1 MKIIRTVFLGVMLI
15 LPLLIS
21 TGQDKREW
29 PRIMVILD
37 EKIDGMAVDAR
48 LVASKIE
55 EILLD
60 KGFRLVDKG
69 QFENVQ
75 MRDIAI
81 AEGNPARAKE
91 IGMRYGAELII
102 VGKAEG
108 NLEAEKEFY
117 GVKNIEYAGKG
128 SCKVIITDTGELIAV
143 SSKTTKKSAGGANS
157 AANLTMTTL
166 GEALATDVYVK
177 IRTKMNEEVSG
188 PRIVQLAFIGFD
200 QKSIAQYERNL
211 PHEINMIE
219 QMKLRYF
226 EKDAAVFEATIN
238 GTIDNLRDEFTKRQD
253 VVVVGFTGT
262 RLDIS
267 TPDFAEK
274 AKGNMVIASPLDI
287 TQFTIENIFPSQ
299 VNYYAYNPLAKI
311 EVENS
316 AKTEIRN
323 VKVSIFIPDYM
334 KLPSEQIVSQI
345 DAGKKQSF
353 NLSATLDAKQLFTL
367 SANAA
372 AQAKVELSYLFNNQ
386 SQTRSLIKPVTL
398 YSRNTINW
406 KRGESVGAF
415 VTPTDEAV
423 VNFSRYV
430 VGTVANN
437 DSLNAKLPR
446 NVAYALAVWSAVR
459 ANGYSYISSPW
470 KPSEQDILDLVAYP
484 VETLASRTGNCSATS
499 VLMASCLENL
509 GIQTKFLATEDHIYL
524 MFDTDVLPK
533 NGYMVSQNDKE
544 YIVDE
549 GKVWIPL
556 EATMI
561 NQPFM
566 VAWTKGAEEYYKY
579 TGGGKKVEMIDTR
592 RAMAAFPAANLSLP
606 AKSVETPSAEK
617 IATYASQDLTDY
629 VHHQNQLSGSAITS
643 LAAENTPSAKN
654 KSAIIQAKA
663 GSFDAA
669 VAVLTGVD
677 TWQAENTLGNIYLLK
692 NELDTAQEHYQ
703 KSLAL
708 NKNDGGVYLNFGLAR
723 YLTGSKEDAAE
734 AFQVAVTK
742 FDSVEQAYDI
752 LGLGRIKETL
762 GMKGAQQSERK
773 VSKSDLF
780 DLLSQ
785 SLRKIP
791 DKQKSITQ
799 AQRVREKYKNEQNRF
814 VFGGRRGADP
824 TQIASVKEFLYW
836 KE

>member
-1 MKIIRTVFLGVMLI
+1 MKIFRTILLAAIVL
-15 LPLLIS
+15 LPLLNS
-21 TGQDKREW
+21 TAQDKKDW

-37 EKIDGMAVDAR
+37 EKIDGKIAEAR
-48 LVASKIE
+48 LVVSKIE
-55 EILLD
+55 EVLLE
-60 KGFRLVDKG
+60 KGFRLVDKS

-91 IGMRYGAELII
+91 IGMRYGAELLI
-102 VGKAEG
+102 VGKAEAG
-108 NLEAEKEFY
+108 LEAEKEFY
-117 GVKNIEYAGKG
+117 GVKNIEYAAKG

-157 AANLTMTTL
+157 ASNLTMTAL
-166 GEALATDVYVK
+166 GEALASDACAK
-177 IRTKMNEEVSG
+177 IQAKMLEEAVGS
-188 PRIVQLAFIGFD
+188 RLLQLAFIGFD
-200 QKSIAQYERNL
+200 QKTISQYERNL
-211 PHEINMIE
+211 PREIPIISE
-219 QMKLRYF
+219 LKLRYF
-226 EKDAAVFEATIN
+226 EKDASVFEATVK

-253 VVVVGFTGT
+253 VIVVGFTGT
-262 RLDIS
+262 RLDLS
-267 TPDFAEK
+267 TPDYAER
-274 AKGNMVIASPLDI
+274 AKGSMVMASPLDI
-287 TQFTIENIFPSQ
+287 SQFTIENVFPSQ

-316 AKTEIRN
+316 GKSAVRN

-334 KLPSEQIVSQI
+334 KLPSEQIVSEI
-345 DAGKKQSF
+345 VAGAKQSF
-353 NLSATLDAKQLFTL
+353 NLPATLDAKQLFTL

-372 AQAKVELSYLFNNQ
+372 AQAKVELSYMFNNQ
-386 SQTRSLIKPVTL
+386 PQTRSLVKPVTL

-430 VGTVANN
+430 VGSIANN
-437 DSLNAKLPR
+437 DSLKSKLPQ
-446 NVAYALAVWSAVR
+446 NITYALAVWNAIR
-459 ANGYSYISSPW
+459 ANGYNYVSSPW
-470 KPSEQDILDLVAYP
+470 KPSEQDVLDLVAYP
-484 VETLASRTGNCSATS
+484 VETLSSRTGNCSATS

-509 GIQTKFLATEDHIYL
+509 GVQTKFLATTDHIYL
-524 MFDTDVLPK
+524 MFDTDILPK

-549 GKVWIPL
+549 NKVWVPV

-566 VAWTKGAEEYYKY
+566 NAWKAAAEEYYKY
-579 TGGGKKVEMIDTR
+579 ISGGQKIEVIDTR
-592 RAMAAFPAANLSLP
+592 SAMAAFPAANLSLP
-606 AKSVETPSAEK
+606 GKTVTTPPADK
-617 IATYASQDLTDY
+617 IATYIAQDLVDY
-629 VHHQNQLSGSAITS
+629 VYHQNEITGTATAK
-643 LAAENTPSAKN
+643 LAVENTPEAKN
-654 KSAIIQAKA
+654 KSAIVQAKA
-663 GSFDAA
+663 GSYDAA
-669 VAVLTGVD
+669 GAALQGVN

-692 NELDTAQEHYQ
+692 NELEAAQEHYQ

-708 NKNDGGVYLNFGLAR
+708 NKDDGGVYLNFGLAR
-723 YLTGSKEDAAE
+723 YLSGSPEDAAE

-742 FDSVEQAYDI
+742 FDSAEQAYEI
-752 LGLGRIKETL
+752 LGLARIKETI
-762 GMKGAQQSERK
+762 GMKGAQQSVRK
-773 VSKSDLF
+773 ISKNDLF

-785 SLRKIP
+785 SLKSIP
-791 DKQKSITQ
+791 DKQKSLTQ
-799 AQRVREKYKNEQNRF
+799 AQRVREKYKNDQNRF

>member
-1 MKIIRTVFLGVMLI
+1 MKIIRTIFLGAMLI
-15 LPLLIS
+15 LPLVIS
-21 TGQDKREW
+21 TSQDKREW

-37 EKIDGMAVDAR
+37 EKIDGAAVDTR

-55 EILLD
+55 EVLLE

-69 QFENVQ
+69 QFENVR

-91 IGMRYGAELII
+91 IGLRYGAELII
-102 VGKAEG
+102 VGNAEG
-108 NLEAEKEFY
+108 NLNAEKEFY
-117 GVKNIEYAGKG
+117 GVKNIEYAAKG

-143 SSKTTKKSAGGANS
+143 SSKTTKKSAGGTNS
-157 AANLTMTTL
+157 AANLTMTAL
-166 GEALATDVYVK
+166 GEALAADVYVK
-177 IRTKMNEEVSG
+177 TRMKMLEEASG
-188 PRIVQLAFIGFD
+188 SKIVQLAFIGFD
-200 QKSIAQYERNL
+200 QKTVAQYERNL
-211 PHEINMIE
+211 PHEITMIE
-219 QMKLRYF
+219 QMKLRYY
-226 EKDAAVFEATIN
+226 EKESSVFEATIN
-238 GTIDNLRDEFTKRQD
+238 GTIDNLREEFTKRPD
-253 VVVVGFTGT
+253 VVVVAFTGT

-267 TPDFAEK
+267 TPDFAER
-274 AKGNMVIASPLDI
+274 AKGTVAVTSPLDI
-287 TQFTIENIFPSQ
+287 TEFMIENIFPSQ

-316 AKTEIRN
+316 AKSEIRN

-345 DAGKKQSF
+345 DAGKKQTF
-353 NLSATLDAKQLFTL
+353 NLSATLDAKQLFAL

-372 AQAKVELSYLFNNQ
+372 AQAKVELSYLYNGQ
-386 SQTRSLIKPVTL
+386 PQTRSLTKPVTL

-430 VGTVANN
+430 VGSVKNN

-446 NVAYALAVWSAVR
+446 NVVYALAVWNAVR

-499 VLMASCLENL
+499 VVMASCLENL
-509 GIQTKFLATEDHIYL
+509 GVKTKFLATEDHIYL

-533 NGYMVSQNDKE
+533 NGYMVSKNGKE

-561 NQPFM
+561 DQPFM
-566 VAWTKGAEEYYKY
+566 AAWIKGAEEYYEY
-579 TGGGKKVEMIDTR
+579 TGSGKKIEVIDTR
-592 RAMAAFPAANLSLP
+592 KAMAAFPAANLSLP
-606 AKSVETPSAEK
+606 SKAVETPPAEK
-617 IATYASQDLTDY
+617 IALYASQDFTDYLYHQSQITGSALAELTD
-629 VHHQNQLSGSAITS
+629 QD
-643 LAAENTPSAKN
+643 TPEAKN
-654 KSAIIQAKA
+654 KSAIIQAQA
-663 GSFDAA
+663 ENYDAA
-669 VAVLTGVD
+669 IATLAGVS
-677 TWQAENTLGNIYLLK
+677 TWQAENTLGNAYLLK
-692 NELDTAQEHYQ
+692 NEIDKAQEHYQ
-703 KSLAL
+703 KSLAI
-708 NKNDGGVYLNFGLAR
+708 NKEEGGVYLNFGLAR
-723 YLTGSKEDAAE
+723 YLAGSPEDAAE

-742 FDSVEQAYDI
+742 FDSVEQAYEL
-752 LGLGRIKETL
+752 LGLEVLKETI
-762 GMKGAQQSERK
+762 GMKGAQQSGRRI
-773 VSKSDLF
+773 SKSALF
-780 DLLSQ
+780 ELLSQ
-785 SLRKIP
+785 SLKKIP
-791 DKQKSITQ
+791 DRQKSMTQ
-799 AQRVREKYKNEQNRF
+799 AQRVREKYKNEQNKF

-824 TQIASVKEFLYW
+824 TQIADVKEFLYW

>member
-1 MKIIRTVFLGVMLI
+1 MKIIEKIFLGAMLV
-15 LPLLIS
+15 LPLVTSI
-21 TGQDKREW
+21 GQDKREW

-37 EKIDGMAVDAR
+37 EKIDGKEVDTR

-55 EILLD
+55 EELLER
-60 KGFRLVDKG
+60 GFRLVDKG
-69 QFENVQ
+69 QFENVR
-75 MRDIAI
+75 MRDIAV

-91 IGMRYGAELII
+91 IGLRYGAELII

-108 NLEAEKEFY
+108 NLNAEKEYY
-117 GVKNIEYAGKG
+117 GVKNIEYAAKG

-143 SSKTTKKSAGGANS
+143 SSKTTKKSAGGASS
-157 AANLTMTTL
+157 ASSLSMTAL
-166 GEALATDVYVK
+166 GEALATDVYTK
-177 IRTKMNEEVSG
+177 TRTKMLEESSG

-200 QKSIAQYERNL
+200 QKSVAQFERNL
-211 PHEINMIE
+211 PHEITMIE
-219 QMKLRYF
+219 HMKLRYY
-226 EKDAAVFEATIN
+226 EKESSVFEVTIN

-253 VVVVGFTGT
+253 VVVVAFTGT

-267 TPDFAEK
+267 TPDFAER
-274 AKGNMVIASPLDI
+274 AKGTMAVTSPLDI
-287 TQFTIENIFPSQ
+287 TQFMIENVFPSQ

-316 AKTEIRN
+316 AKSEIRN
-323 VKVSIFIPDYM
+323 VKVSIFIPDFM

-345 DAGKKQSF
+345 EAGKKQTF
-353 NLSATLDAKQLFTL
+353 NLAATLDAKQLFML

-372 AQAKVELSYLFNNQ
+372 AQAKVELSYLYNGQ
-386 SQTRSLIKPVTL
+386 PQTRSLVKPVTL

-430 VGTVANN
+430 VGSVKNN

-446 NVAYALAVWSAVR
+446 NVVYALAVWNAVR

-509 GIQTKFLATEDHIYL
+509 GVKTKFLATEDHIYL

-533 NGYMVSQNDKE
+533 NGYMVSRSDKE

-549 GKVWIPL
+549 EKIWVPL

-561 NQPFM
+561 DQPFM
-566 VAWTKGAEEYYKY
+566 AAWMKAAEEYYQY
-579 TGGGKKVEMIDTR
+579 TGGGKKIEVIDTR
-592 RAMAAFPAANLSLP
+592 KAMAAFPAANLSLP
-606 AKSVETPSAEK
+606 AKTVATPPAEK
-617 IATYASQDLTDY
+617 IASYASQDFTDY
-629 VHHQNQLSGSAITS
+629 LYHQSQISGSAIAS
-643 LAAENTPSAKN
+643 LANDTSPDAKN
-654 KSAIIQAKA
+654 KSAIIYAKEDN
-663 GSFDAA
+663 FDAA
-669 VAVLTGVD
+669 IAILTGVN
-677 TWQAENTLGNIYLLK
+677 TWKAENTLGNVYLLK
-692 NELDTAQEHYQ
+692 NEIDKAQEHYQ
-703 KSLAL
+703 KSLAV
-708 NKNDGGVYLNFGLAR
+708 NKEDGGIYLNFGLAR
-723 YLTGSKEDAAE
+723 YLAGSTEDAAE

-742 FDSVEQAYDI
+742 FDSVEQAYEL
-752 LGLGRIKETL
+752 LGLETLKETI
-762 GMKGAQQSERK
+762 GMKGAQQSDRRI
-773 VSKSDLF
+773 SKSALF
-780 DLLSQ
+780 ELLSQ

-791 DKQKSITQ
+791 DRQKSMTQ
-799 AQRVREKYKNEQNRF
+799 AQRVRDKYKNQQNRF

-824 TQIASVKEFLYW
+824 TQIADVKEFLYW
-836 KE
+836 SE

>member
-1 MKIIRTVFLGVMLI
+1 MKIIRTVFLGAMLI
-15 LPLLIS
+15 LPLVIS

-37 EKIDGMAVDAR
+37 EKIDGTAVETR

-177 IRTKMNEEVSG
+177 IRTKMSEEASG
-188 PRIVQLAFIGFD
+188 PHIVQLAFIGFD

-211 PHEINMIE
+211 PHEIIMIE

-334 KLPSEQIVSQI
+334 KLPSEQIVSQSMQERNNRSI
-345 DAGKKQSF
+345 SRLHSMQS
-353 NLSATLDAKQLFTL
+353 S
-367 SANAA
+367 
-372 AQAKVELSYLFNNQ
+372 
-386 SQTRSLIKPVTL
+386 
-398 YSRNTINW
+398 
-406 KRGESVGAF
+406 
-415 VTPTDEAV
+415 
-423 VNFSRYV
+423 
-430 VGTVANN
+430 
-437 DSLNAKLPR
+437 
-446 NVAYALAVWSAVR
+446 
-459 ANGYSYISSPW
+459 
-470 KPSEQDILDLVAYP
+470 
-484 VETLASRTGNCSATS
+484 
-499 VLMASCLENL
+499 
-509 GIQTKFLATEDHIYL
+509 
-524 MFDTDVLPK
+524 
-533 NGYMVSQNDKE
+533 
-544 YIVDE
+544 
-549 GKVWIPL
+549 
-556 EATMI
+556 
-561 NQPFM
+561 
-566 VAWTKGAEEYYKY
+566 
-579 TGGGKKVEMIDTR
+579 
-592 RAMAAFPAANLSLP
+592 
-606 AKSVETPSAEK
+606 
-617 IATYASQDLTDY
+617 
-629 VHHQNQLSGSAITS
+629 
-643 LAAENTPSAKN
+643 
-654 KSAIIQAKA
+654 
-663 GSFDAA
+663 
-669 VAVLTGVD
+669 
-677 TWQAENTLGNIYLLK
+677 
-692 NELDTAQEHYQ
+692 
-703 KSLAL
+703 
-708 NKNDGGVYLNFGLAR
+708 
-723 YLTGSKEDAAE
+723 
-734 AFQVAVTK
+734 
-742 FDSVEQAYDI
+742 
-752 LGLGRIKETL
+752 
-762 GMKGAQQSERK
+762 
-773 VSKSDLF
+773 
-780 DLLSQ
+780 
-785 SLRKIP
+785 SLRSVP
-791 DKQKSITQ
+791 TPLHKQKWS
-799 AQRVREKYKNEQNRF
+799 
-814 VFGGRRGADP
+814 
-824 TQIASVKEFLYW
+824 
-836 KE
+836 